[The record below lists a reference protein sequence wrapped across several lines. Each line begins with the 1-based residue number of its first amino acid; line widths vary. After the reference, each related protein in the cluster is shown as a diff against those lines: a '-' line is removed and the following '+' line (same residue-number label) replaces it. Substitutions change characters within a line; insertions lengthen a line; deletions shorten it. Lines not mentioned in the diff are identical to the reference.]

1 MIKVLKSFYNNPTR
15 LAKLLQKAYKMFF
28 AGIDNVS
35 DSTSKRFKQHIR
47 KILTGA
53 HNVSDNSAEVSV
65 CLTRIAFLGQY

>member
-1 MIKVLKSFYNNPTR
+1 MMILQDLRNYYNKRTE
-15 LAKLLQKAYKMFF
+15 FF
-28 AGIDNVS
+28 QTVHPKDYY
-35 DSTSKRFKQHIR
+35 STSETFRQYIQ